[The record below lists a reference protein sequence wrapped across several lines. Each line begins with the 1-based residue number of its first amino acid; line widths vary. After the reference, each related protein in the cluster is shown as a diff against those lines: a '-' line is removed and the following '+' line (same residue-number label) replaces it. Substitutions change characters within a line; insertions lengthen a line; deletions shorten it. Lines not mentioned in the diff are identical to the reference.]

1 MKARKT
7 TTFRHSNRGHELP
20 LPKGLSI
27 SHACS
32 QPVHQSRTDPPCI
45 TVIWLQKVC
54 PLVSV
59 MSINQRH
66 PFWRRSQHHSPRL
79 WKAGVGT
86 SLREL
91 HVAGWEEGSCVG
103 ETGSGMVREDNP

>member
-1 MKARKT
+1 MEVGWSHYHT
-7 TTFRHSNRGHELP
+7 TLILNRGGDYLQ
-20 LPKGLSI
+20 LLRQKAPKGL
-27 SHACS
+27 
-32 QPVHQSRTDPPCI
+32 
-45 TVIWLQKVC
+45 
-54 PLVSV
+54 
-59 MSINQRH
+59 SINQRH